1 MDLLRE
7 EIACKTLSDT
17 NKIDIMQQAV
27 APCPEIVMSIKGKP
41 TRSLLDSGSEVTL
54 VNESYYKEHIEHR
67 LLPSSGSYNNSH
79 NLFSLRGVEEGHV
92 PLSKHFECDIEVGG
106 QLVHRVGILVKKDK
120 IPLVDSKGRK
130 AKTPALLGSNLIR
143 IAVNEFCET
152 FGEDCLRLFE
162 CPKGISPLWF
172 STLCLYYYAHIHK
185 KSGVGASS
193 VQSDDPSKDDDGNSR
208 NNQPSKPKRRQEQCK
223 NSSEAK
229 SEKDSGKSK
238 NTQTGSGKQRNKK
251 LNTLGGYAGRVM
263 VGDRR
268 QPICI
273 PAGTS
278 KVVIGKTQEKLPRG
292 SYMIEATD
300 DDNLPCGVSVNH
312 TYVNPTKAKQV
323 SVILLNTNSYNVW
336 IRQPLYAA
344 TIWDVEL
351 KDWDYEPIIT
361 KSDEANTFEVK
372 LQPVPPEDLREE
384 ILSNATE
391 VNQETNDTSGKSAS
405 DEKDEK
411 PSFGARPNTKD
422 PDFDFKKELERLP
435 FELNIG
441 DAPLNRE
448 QQARLIDVIYDH
460 TEVFSLFDGDLGFC
474 DVLKH
479 SIPTTTDK
487 PVYLPH
493 RQIPVQ
499 LQSEVRK
506 CLDNW
511 LKQGIIRPSK
521 SPYASQVVIV
531 RKKTGEIRLCVDFR
545 KLNAISIRDSFP
557 LPRVEEALQAVQ
569 AAVWFSSFDLA
580 QGYLQMAMEEEDI
593 EKTAFRAG
601 SSGLYE
607 FTRMPFGLTNAG
619 ASFCRLMEMC
629 IGDQQYVTLLF
640 YLDDICIFAETADQ
654 MLDRIEFVFSRLKE
668 FNLKIKPKKSHFFQ
682 TSVTFLGHI
691 LSANGVSPNPEKVA
705 KIKDWPTPKTPK
717 EVHSFVGLASYYR
730 RFIPNFAKWAGPL
743 HALIVP
749 ASFKQKIR
757 RGEMKKSDLPEFQWT
772 PACQEGFDQLKKALT
787 EAPVLAY
794 PDYSKPFILET
805 DASLKGLG
813 TVLSQKGDDNE
824 IRVVAYAS
832 RSLRPSEKSMRD
844 YSSAKIELMALKWSV
859 CDKFKDYLLGSKFT
873 VFTDNNPLCYIKSSK
888 LGAAQI
894 RWLSEL
900 ALYDFDIVYRTGKS
914 NLVADAL
921 SRRPEVEE
929 EIEKEIP
936 SESDD
941 DEWIAVSYQVE
952 EQGGRISS
960 MEFNQVISELVGGTK
975 IDKKLKDRIQVTDVA
990 KEKLNGKTIEV
1001 ATGMVSLFDS
1011 ITPKEM
1017 AEFQRQDNQIAPIF
1031 THVEQDQKP
1040 SKKVTYQIRSK
1051 LARKLALQWDRLI
1064 LKQGVLHRLYIFNEM
1079 EYHQLVL
1086 PQRYHR
1092 KVLTA
1097 LHDHMGHQGIDR
1109 TLDLLRERVYW
1120 PSMAKDAQNWVT
1132 NCRRCQIARGDYNQP
1147 KPTIGHLEAHNP
1159 LDLVCLDFTKID
1171 PSKTGKENVLVITD
1185 AFTKFSLAVCTPNQ
1199 TAKTVAKILV
1209 EKWFHVYGV
1218 PTRIHSDQGRCFD
1231 SNIIKA
1237 LCKMYGVEQS
1247 FTSPYNPRGN
1257 AFCERFNRT
1266 LFGLLKTL
1274 KSEEKADWP
1283 SHLPALVFAYN
1294 ATPHASTGYQPY
1306 QLMFGRR
1313 APAPCDNWLGL
1324 RAYNDDKSIT
1334 RIDWVDQQLEQLL
1347 HANKRAQKNIKATNA
1362 KNRKAAGGKDLVIP
1376 VGNLVLLRDHPEGRN
1391 KIQDN
1396 NKDQIYIVTGH
1407 HDNRNAYFVKPLG
1420 STCQPKQ
1427 VNRREMFDLGIT
1439 EDQELERQKQ
1449 EKENEEEDETS
1460 ELPLYNPA
1468 VSRKKDFIERPYNLR
1483 PRNRKTVNSQAV
1495 LVSTRL

>member
-1 MDLLRE
+1 
-7 EIACKTLSDT
+7 
-17 NKIDIMQQAV
+17 MQQAV
-27 APCPEIVMSIKGKP
+27 APCPEIIMSIKGKP

-54 VNESYYKEHIEHR
+54 VNESYYREYIEHR
-67 LLPSSGSYNNSH
+67 LLPSSDSYNNSH

-193 VQSDDPSKDDDGNSR
+193 VQSDDPSKDDDGNNR
-208 NNQPSKPKRRQEQCK
+208 DNQPLRPKRNQEYGK

-229 SEKDSGKSK
+229 SDKDSGKSK
-238 NTQTGSGKQRNKK
+238 NTQTGSGKHRNKK

-263 VGDRR
+263 VGDRK

-292 SYMIEATD
+292 SYMVEATD
-300 DDNLPCGVSVNH
+300 DDNLPCGVSVNY

-344 TIWDVEL
+344 TIWDVDL

-361 KSDEANTFEVK
+361 KSDEEDTFEVK

-391 VNQETNDTSGKSAS
+391 VNQDINDTSGKSATK
-405 DEKDEK
+405 EKDEK
-411 PSFGARPNTKD
+411 PSFGTRPNTKD

-441 DAPLNRE
+441 DAPLTRD
-448 QQARLIDVIYDH
+448 QQARLIDVIYSH

-531 RKKTGEIRLCVDFR
+531 RKKTGEIHLCVDFR
-545 KLNAISIRDSFP
+545 KLNAISIRDLFP

-691 LSANGVSPNPEKVA
+691 LSADGVSPNPEKVA

-813 TVLSQKGDDNE
+813 AVLSQKGDDNE

-914 NLVADAL
+914 NLIADAL

-929 EIEKEIP
+929 EIEREVLP
-936 SESDD
+936 ESDD
-941 DEWIAVSYQVE
+941 EEWIAVSYQVE
-952 EQGGRISS
+952 EQGGCISS
-960 MEFNQVISELVGGTK
+960 TEFNQVISELVGGTK

-990 KEKLNGKTIEV
+990 KEKLNGNTIEV
-1001 ATGMVSLFDS
+1001 ATGMVNLFDS

-1031 THVEQDQKP
+1031 AYVKQDQKP
-1040 SKKVTYQIRSK
+1040 SKKATYQIRSK

-1064 LKQGVLHRLYIFNEM
+1064 LKQGVLHRLYIINEM

-1120 PSMAKDAQNWVT
+1120 PSMAKDAQDWVT

-1147 KPTIGHLEAHNP
+1147 KPKIGHLEAHNP

-1199 TAKTVAKILV
+1199 TAKTVAKVLV

-1362 KNRKAAGGKDLVIP
+1362 KNRKAAGGKDLIIP

-1420 STCQPKQ
+1420 SKCQPKQ

-1449 EKENEEEDETS
+1449 ENEKEEEDETS
-1460 ELPLYNPA
+1460 DLPLYNPA

-1483 PRNRKTVNSQAV
+1483 PRNRKTADSQAV
-1495 LVSTRL
+1495 SVSTRL